1 MENATE
7 NIKPM
12 ETDHSM
18 EDFREKQAELKVF
31 KDMDREAV
39 DSIAKEFRDSV
50 SSEKLEKMRSLPSEF
65 KSHEKL
71 AKAYAKETDKTAS
84 EGLEGFSKGL
94 EMPAQ
99 ICSEHRQTINE
110 SVLHERLHQ
119 ASDPDGNAR
128 LGPHLSEGI
137 TQALTEKLQAGV
149 SYGNFYPEE
158 TQTAKEFMKESGDSA
173 VEKLYFQN
181 DAQELKAAL
190 ARDTQDD
197 SQLEQFKKNYR

>member
-1 MENATE
+1 
-7 NIKPM
+7 M
-12 ETDHSM
+12 ETDSSM
-18 EDFREKQAELKVF
+18 EDFREKQAELKAF

-39 DSIAKEFRDSV
+39 EYIGKEFRDLV
-50 SSEKLEKMRSLPSEF
+50 SAEKLEKMSDPRLSTEF
-65 KSHEKL
+65 KSHEEL
-71 AKAYAKETDKTAS
+71 AKAYAKETGKTAP

-99 ICSEHRQTINE
+99 ICSDHKQTINE
-110 SVLHERLHQ
+110 TILHERLHQ

-128 LGPHLSEGI
+128 LRSLSEGT
-137 TQALTEKLQAGV
+137 TQALTEKMQAGV
-149 SYGNFYPEE
+149 SFGDFYPSE
-158 TQTAKEFMKESGDSA
+158 TQTAREFMKKDGDTA

-190 ARDTQDD
+190 ARDAQHD